1 MALYIKTLSDNSN
14 RTATNIRSLLNKS
27 GGTMAEMGAVSR
39 QFKEIGEIIIEGCI
53 VLEKVKGNEKE
64 TIVPFDTPTL
74 ENQLL

>member
-1 MALYIKTLSDNSN
+1 
-14 RTATNIRSLLNKS
+14 
-27 GGTMAEMGAVSR
+27 MAEMGAVSR